1 MALMLQQ
8 VKEHLHQKLVEEGF
22 DNPSNTTLVLLS
34 FILQR
39 PKSYI
44 LAHNNYQL
52 THQQDQSLLNIF
64 DQISQGTPLP
74 YILGE
79 WEFYG
84 KKFLISPDVLIPR
97 PETELLVEKA
107 ISLANTLSNP
117 CIVDVGTG
125 SGAII
130 LSLASQ
136 LTSGTF
142 IGTDVSR
149 AALKIAQENA
159 HRFGLS
165 LISFLQADLLTPLCG
180 QFDLICANLPYIPR
194 IKMSELQVAK
204 SEPLLA
210 LDGGI
215 DGLVLIQKLITQ
227 AQSRL
232 TPKGAILL
240 EIEASLGNETLSIAK
255 NTFPQAA
262 CKIYQDLAGH
272 DRLLEIRSP

>member
-1 MALMLQQ
+1 MVLREAR
-8 VKEHLHQKLVEEGF
+8 EHLHQELVDQGH

-34 FILQR
+34 HIIKQ

-44 LAHNNYQL
+44 LAHNEHEL
-52 THQQDQSLLNIF
+52 THQEVQSLQDITR
-64 DQISQGTPLP
+64 QIKQGTPLP

-84 KKFLISPDVLIPR
+84 KEFLVSPNVLIPR
-97 PETELLVEKA
+97 PETELLVERA
-107 ISLANTLSNP
+107 IQLTKSYKNP
-117 CIVDVGTG
+117 RIVDIGTG

-136 LTSGTF
+136 LASGTF
-142 IGTDVSR
+142 IGTDVSW

-159 HRFGLS
+159 QRFGLWQ
-165 LISFLQADLLTPLCG
+165 ITFLQADLLIPLRG

-194 IKMSELQVAK
+194 QKLSELQVAK
-204 SEPLLA
+204 TEPLLA

-215 DGLVLIQKLITQ
+215 DGLAFIRQLIIQ

-232 TPKGAILL
+232 TPRGAILL
-240 EIEASLGNETLSIAK
+240 EIEASLGKEALSIAET
-255 NTFPQAA
+255 TFPHADS
-262 CKIYQDLAGH
+262 KIHHDLAGL

>member
-1 MALMLQQ
+1 MLQQ
-8 VKEHLHQKLVEEGF
+8 VKEHLHQALVEESF
-22 DNPSNTTLVLLS
+22 DNPSNSTLVLLS
-34 FILQR
+34 YILKR

-44 LAHNNYQL
+44 LAHNNHEL
-52 THQQDQSLLNIF
+52 TPLEDQSLQNIL
-64 DQISQGTPLP
+64 DQIRQGTPLP

-84 KKFLISPDVLIPR
+84 KKFLVSPDVLIPR

-107 ISLANTLSNP
+107 LDKVQKFSNP
-117 CIVDVGTG
+117 RIVDVGTG

-136 LTSGTF
+136 LVSGTF
-142 IGTDVSR
+142 VGTDVSR

-159 HRFGLS
+159 HRFSLS
-165 LISFLQADLLTPLCG
+165 QISLLQGDLLTPLHG
-180 QFDLICANLPYIPR
+180 QFDLICANLPYIPHE
-194 IKMSELQVAK
+194 KLDELLVAK

-210 LDGGI
+210 LDGGV
-215 DGLVLIQKLITQ
+215 DGLDFIRKLITQ

-232 TPKGAILL
+232 APNGAMLL
-240 EIEASLGNETLSIAK
+240 EIEASLGNEALSIAK
-255 NTFPQAA
+255 TTFPDAN

-272 DRLLEIRSP
+272 DRILEIRSD

>member
-1 MALMLQQ
+1 MLR
-8 VKEHLHQKLVEEGF
+8 EARDHLHQKLIEQGF
-22 DNPSNTTLVLLS
+22 DNPSNTTLVLVS
-34 FILQR
+34 HILKQ

-44 LAHNNYQL
+44 LAHNEHEL
-52 THQQDQSLLNIF
+52 THQENQCLQEISN
-64 DQISQGTPLP
+64 QIMQGLPLP

-84 KKFLISPDVLIPR
+84 KQFIVSPDVLIPR

-107 ISLANTLSNP
+107 LELVLNISNP
-117 CIVDVGTG
+117 RIMDVGTG

-210 LDGGI
+210 LDGGV

-227 AQSRL
+227 AKSRL
-232 TPKGAILL
+232 APKGAILL
-240 EIEASLGNETLSIAK
+240 EIEASLGNEALSIAK
-255 NTFPQAA
+255 TTYPHADN
-262 CKIYQDLAGH
+262 KIYQDLAGH
-272 DRLLEIRSP
+272 DRLLEIRLP

>member
-1 MALMLQQ
+1 
-8 VKEHLHQKLVEEGF
+8 
-22 DNPSNTTLVLLS
+22 
-34 FILQR
+34 
-39 PKSYI
+39 
-44 LAHNNYQL
+44 
-52 THQQDQSLLNIF
+52 
-64 DQISQGTPLP
+64 
-74 YILGE
+74 
-79 WEFYG
+79 
-84 KKFLISPDVLIPR
+84 
-97 PETELLVEKA
+97 LLVEKA
-107 ISLANTLSNP
+107 LELVLNISNP
-117 CIVDVGTG
+117 RIMDVGTG

-165 LISFLQADLLTPLCG
+165 QISFLQADLLAPLCG

-210 LDGGI
+210 LDGGV

-227 AQSRL
+227 AKSRL
-232 TPKGAILL
+232 APKGAILL
-240 EIEASLGNETLSIAK
+240 EIEASLGNEALSIVK
-255 NTFPQAA
+255 TTFPHAES
-262 CKIYQDLAGH
+262 KIYHDLAGH
-272 DRLLEIRSP
+272 DRLLEIRLP